1 MSITFGTL
9 TTGTHPHGSITAG
22 PWEGQVV
29 RQRWWGVVGEAHLTG
44 GLTSRTLT
52 TWLTLIGYASH
63 SALQAGIDTLMNYLT
78 ENGSVVVVISGN
90 TTTYTNCTFET
101 CTPQDQPFLDGSGVN
116 GWQQTFQLQWR
127 QIKS

>member
-22 PWEGQVV
+22 PWEMQIV

-44 GLTSRTLT
+44 GLTSRPLT
-52 TWLTLIGYASH
+52 TWITLIGYASH
-63 SALQAGIDTLMNYLT
+63 SALQTGIDTLMNYLS
-78 ENGSVVVVISGN
+78 ENGSLVVVISGN
-90 TTTYTNCTFET
+90 TTTYTNCTFEA